1 MLTAETCVSSPGTAA
16 NKNCP
21 SDYTTWS
28 RPFFA
33 GALMFF
39 GMTFTLIPFFFMRY
53 GKPGVTKIDRWVVVN
68 MIIPTI
74 LEYIGQ
80 ILFMYGLKNIP
91 MALSMTLK
99 GSRVVFSAI
108 LVVIFLKRQLFKFHW
123 TGVALTVLGLVI
135 ASLPT
140 FMEPKDKSKS
150 AGESA
155 LGIALVLSGEFARS
169 FKGVFEERLMKRLH
183 YDALMVVGLQG
194 LFAFLFSIPVLAVVH
209 AIQLDGKPLEDFSV
223 SWKQFSTSPII
234 WGLSMTFPI
243 TVSGLFLSGA
253 YVVKLMSTVHNAL
266 TGIITTSI
274 VWVVTII
281 IHKID
286 SQRGVQVA
294 VIDLLQLTGFAIV
307 VLASL
312 LYDSIIRLPWFYY
325 PADRAAA
332 SGAGSSVPTVS
343 KAEADVVIDEDIAE
357 TAKQLGYEDKD
368 LMDSDEEQV
377 TILPDDDSQDSPI
390 RRRT

>member
-1 MLTAETCVSSPGTAA
+1 
-16 NKNCP
+16 
-21 SDYTTWS
+21 
-28 RPFFA
+28 
-33 GALMFF
+33 
-39 GMTFTLIPFFFMRY
+39 MRY

-68 MIIPTI
+68 MIIPSI

-80 ILFMYGLKNIP
+80 ILFMYGMKSIP

-123 TGVALTVLGLVI
+123 AGVALTILGLVI

-140 FMEPKDKSKS
+140 FIEPKDKSKS
-150 AGESA
+150 ASESG
-155 LGIALVLSGEFARS
+155 LGIALVLSGEFVRS

-183 YDALMVVGLQG
+183 YDAIMVVGLQG
-194 LFAFLFSIPVLAVVH
+194 LFAFTLSIPILAIVH

-223 SWKQFSTSPII
+223 SWKQFSTSPLI

-253 YVVKLMSTVHNAL
+253 YVVKLMSSVHNAL

-281 IHKID
+281 IYKID

-325 PADRAAA
+325 PVDRAAA

-343 KAEADVVIDEDIAE
+343 KAEAEVVVDEDIAE

-377 TILPDDDSQDSPI
+377 TILHDDDRQDSPI